1 MTIKEAIS
9 SLIRKLK
16 CKCKCASLCEVEVSG
31 NDVVDGIERVMT
43 PTQENNTTIVNN
55 NTAVSSPVHSPV
67 HSPVNS
73 PRVLHRP
80 LPRVPQN
87 DNVYVAI
94 V

>member
-1 MTIKEAIS
+1 MTIKEAIA
-9 SLIRKLK
+9 SLIKKLK

-31 NDVVDGIERVMT
+31 NDVVDAIERVMT

-55 NTAVSSPVHSPV
+55 NTAVSSPI

-80 LPRVPQN
+80 LPRVPQT